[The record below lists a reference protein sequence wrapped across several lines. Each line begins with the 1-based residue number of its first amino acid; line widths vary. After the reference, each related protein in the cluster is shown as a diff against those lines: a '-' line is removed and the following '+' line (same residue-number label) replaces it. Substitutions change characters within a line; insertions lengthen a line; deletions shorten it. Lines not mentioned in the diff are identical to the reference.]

1 MTAPARRAVAA
12 FVAAFGSQ
20 PDRLFRAP
28 GRVNL
33 IGEHTDYN
41 DGFVLPC
48 AIERS
53 TFVAAAGADDGRIS
67 VSSADFGDSDAFVA
81 GDPFARSGKGWADY
95 VRAVAA
101 ALPVPGGIGARLAIA
116 GDVPLGAGLSSSASL
131 DVALALA
138 LASLAGLTLD
148 CVEIA
153 RTAQRAENDLVG
165 CPCGIMDPLVATR
178 AKAGHALLIDCRSLD
193 CRPIALPADLAIFV
207 VHSGIRH
214 SNNDGAYEMRRRQ
227 CEAAARHFEVGA
239 LRDLDLER
247 LESEGKGLDP
257 LLLRR
262 ARHVVT
268 ENARVLACANA
279 LSAGDLASVGHL
291 MRESHRSMRDDFEIT
306 IPRIDALAGIM
317 DDVLAKRGGA
327 RMTGGGFGGCVVALC
342 PGDLVDALQKRVRE
356 GYRVPDG
363 NSPAIFL
370 FRAADA
376 AREVELPVF
385 WGTARA

>member
-1 MTAPARRAVAA
+1 MRADPEHRAVAD
-12 FVAAFGSQ
+12 FVHAFGRR
-20 PDRLFRAP
+20 PEKLFRAP

-53 TFVAAAGADDGRIS
+53 TFVAAAGADDGLIS
-67 VSSADFGDSDAFVA
+67 VSSADFGETDDFDPSY
-81 GDPFARSGKGWADY
+81 PFAKSGKGWANY

-101 ALPVPGGIGARLAIA
+101 ALPVAGGTGARLAIA

-131 DVALALA
+131 DVALAMTF
-138 LASLAGLTLD
+138 ASLAGLTLASA
-148 CVEIA
+148 EIA
-153 RTAQRAENDLVG
+153 RAAQRAENDFVG
-165 CPCGIMDPLVATR
+165 CPCGIMDPLVAAR
-178 AKAGHALLIDCRSLD
+178 AEAGHALLIDCRSLD
-193 CRPIALPADLAIFV
+193 CRPIPLPADHAIFV

-227 CEAAARHFEVGA
+227 CEAAARHFGVVA
-239 LRDLDLER
+239 LRDLALER
-247 LESEGKGLDP
+247 LESEGNGLDP
-257 LLLRR
+257 ILLRR
-262 ARHVVT
+262 ARHVLT

-279 LSAGDLASVGHL
+279 LSTGDLAGVGRL

-306 IPRIDALAGIM
+306 IPPIDALAGIM
-317 DDVLAKRGGA
+317 DDVLAERGGA

-342 PGDLVDALQKRVRE
+342 PNDLVDALQKRVRE
-356 GYRVPDG
+356 EYRGPDG
-363 NSPAIFL
+363 NPPAIFL

-376 AREVELPVF
+376 AGEVALP
-385 WGTARA
+385 AP